1 MSEKAFLYGVN
12 PRRPIKNLNDEV
24 PIIRTNTSLF
34 LTKEEVQKC
43 LPFASVWRR
52 FNTSTLER
60 VTADNIDRLHN
71 EKFYTEEEWKI
82 AEKEKLGENR
92 GKVEDK
98 KPEPVVE
105 EVKEEVTDT
114 VAATE
119 EQTTGETE
127 SVADSTPDI
136 TIDQAPSEAEE
147 SGTAV
152 DTEGND
158 LNLTGE
164 SIEVSDIPQN
174 ENAAVEESDANDSSD
189 DDSENSADESSNID
203 VNSYNGK
210 KKKHKH

>member
-119 EQTTGETE
+119 EQSAGETE
-127 SVADSTPDI
+127 SVVDSTPEE
-136 TIDQAPSEAEE
+136 TIEQAPSEAEE
-147 SGTAV
+147 SEPAV
-152 DTEGND
+152 DTKNND
-158 LNLTGE
+158 STEE

-174 ENAAVEESDANDSSD
+174 EEAAAEESDANDSSD